1 MRELPPPSPEQFS
14 PFMCAFIQFLA
25 DEYERVGHRDSWS
38 PFKAHIA
45 LCDHDKWDHEKEEI
59 VRLDFC
65 VPSLTMRE
73 LALSPD
79 PIAFWRGFIKYET
92 KVLRNAAK
100 FKPSSVCYAVFD
112 VSHGLRAFIDAFPDA
127 FPTKRTKRDSKT
139 VCKYA

>member
-1 MRELPPPSPEQFS
+1 MSYFPPPSPELFS

-25 DEYERVGHRDSWS
+25 DEYERV
-38 PFKAHIA
+38 
-45 LCDHDKWDHEKEEI
+45 LCDHDKWDRETGKT

-65 VPSLTMRE
+65 VPSLTLRE

-100 FKPSSVCYAVFD
+100 FKPSSVCYDVFD

-127 FPTKRTKRDSKT
+127 FPTKRDSKT